1 MSGNNKCPQ
10 SQYQGLDIKSQTPG
24 YQTQGKPRKKRTL
37 NIITYC
43 ERHLDGFQHGSTL
56 VCYAQAQKVPTTSYL
71 FYNKRYQKQGEVLTS
86 SSQRLEEAI
95 AARTQL
101 VQIGQPSQDTCVIM
115 GIFVLEQWAF
125 FRIHMGIVLLQEH
138 KDNV

>member
-1 MSGNNKCPQ
+1 MLCASSKGTDYFVLIYHKW
-10 SQYQGLDIKSQTPG
+10 YK
-24 YQTQGKPRKKRTL
+24 
-37 NIITYC
+37 
-43 ERHLDGFQHGSTL
+43 
-56 VCYAQAQKVPTTSYL
+56 
-71 FYNKRYQKQGEVLTS
+71 KQGEVLTS

-101 VQIGQPSQDTCVIM
+101 VQIGQPSQDACIIM

-138 KDNV
+138 KENVG